1 MAYDPQQQRPE
12 EQALNNNRES
22 LNIRQPGEAG
32 STGFDWEQVR
42 KAREAAGRKSIVPD
56 PSVVIKDLGLSAVSA
71 PFDAVSGLTQFATG
85 LNKNLENT
93 SKGRTLSDFG
103 IDPAMQE
110 VIRANPS
117 NEAAKLIG
125 KGADRVVGTIGNFAK
140 DASEGVKENYSDGAK
155 QAAAMPFVQQDK
167 EGNYHA
173 GPGLFDKDAWLI
185 NAVPTIT
192 QMFTMSGAAKVG
204 ADGVMKMVE
213 HAVFTKLS
221 KSLPEDVARATAK
234 ETAQIARDRARHSTF
249 AGAMAAS
256 SQGQAG
262 NDMRDEIN
270 SIPFDQLTQS
280 KTFQDAFAEVDDN
293 PAYKDYTDTQKLS
306 LARNQVAEKAATTV
320 TSDPRLLAVNMM
332 ASTLGDNTL
341 LRLLTKKTT
350 VKGPLQGMILGGATE
365 GTAEFAQGSSQR
377 YIQNQQL
384 INTADQKIDP
394 MKDVYSTGLNNAVLG
409 TGVGV
414 GAGFIGGARNHRS
427 APEQQGGEQKN
438 QPVNAENATGEQ
450 QPVNTSEAGT
460 QPQETPSQ
468 PVNGQFTA
476 EEVAGAAPTRAD
488 EFRDTPAYLRQDPRI
503 QGFAEDNDVQRALAE
518 QQQSPTADELIKQQ
532 MESGDQG
539 YTPEELAAQERAD
552 QIREA
557 LMPRLPPPGKT
568 SVIAMPGEV
577 ANVNVDDAQAGDG
590 PQFRAGEQVRGQQF
604 IPRDAEPRANEV
616 GRASQTY
623 DGETVPGKAITD
635 KNIIFADGPVIN
647 TDDVQAGS
655 APTFTRGETRD
666 QRNLRKYSEG
676 IGANNQTQGLPDN
689 RQRAGGVPIDAQTE
703 AYAKGERLGELR
715 IFGDKPFSSERI
727 ARLSR
732 SGKTP
737 GATIEAV
744 DSGFAVRMPLDKPKP
759 TPSLNDG
766 EGELRLFGDKPFATL
781 RMAQASRSGKTP
793 GAKIEEVEGGY
804 AIRMPVEKAPDPEP
818 QSVTAENGLTK
829 DESAELIQ
837 RLLAEDQAGGHVMSI
852 FRAAHGTPEE
862 RRMYG
867 AQYRPILN
875 AHRAKKPHWRGNAEF
890 DDTGNDHGS
899 TRHEDQIDD
908 FGQKLEGAAKHR
920 WGKFSEAMERDAS
933 DEQYQT
939 EPLSKLFP
947 QPDYSKMSDDGVGH
961 DKLAL
966 ISMLRARIPSTK
978 PKRLL
983 SRWVES
989 AKVMKGLSADLLDG
1003 RVSVADVRQ
1012 KILNSKNLRGML
1024 DTHDLITSLP
1034 PEQMA
1039 AASKYRVRH
1048 SHYSMYEGK
1057 RYPEPGKSV
1066 YELERANGMVISGV
1080 ADTDKGNFMDKA
1092 RAFID
1097 QQSGGAPASKQT
1109 NFTIHADRKTRDIF
1123 IGYKGASGVARIKEG
1138 FKDPRAARDYLNEN
1152 RAELESQIAKQRD
1165 QARAEQRRD
1174 TNAPRTG
1181 AERRSADVTP
1191 AQFDKEFGFRGVQF
1205 GNYVESGRRQAELN
1219 DAFDSLHDMADII
1232 GVPVKAISLNGELG
1246 LAFGARGRGGSN
1258 AVKAHYEPGEV
1269 VINLTKN
1276 NGAGSLA
1283 HEWFH
1288 ALDNYF
1294 GQADVGGGRGINYA
1308 TTRRRKTMMF
1318 KDGKMVPADFP
1329 VRQEVW
1335 NAWKGVMKAVGDSG
1349 MVARAQKLDELR
1361 SKPYWATNVEM
1372 AARSYER
1379 YILDRAEAKG
1389 TRNDYLVNL
1398 KKAEEHGNP
1407 DTYAYPTEAEL
1418 NNGVRDAF
1426 DTLFKTLK
1434 TKPTD
1439 RGVAFYSKDGLDI
1452 GGGNIIAE
1460 DNFDTSGAKPETG
1473 MRKRYAQSVADSWVR
1488 RMNGAARIKVEVVQ
1502 SQADAAAMMPNGIPK
1517 EFGTV
1522 HAIYQPELS
1531 RVIVVADNIADGK
1544 QLRSKLRHEILAH
1557 HGLASVIGDVEYDRI
1572 IRVLHQTRD
1581 SKNPE
1586 IQSVWRQVQRSYAN
1600 ESPEVQANEFLAH
1613 MAERS
1618 ELTGLGGIWDRFVAI
1633 ITNALRKANFFN
1645 PSDITPAEIRNI
1657 LRSIAGRFKRTAMYE
1672 GEQPG
1677 SREFDDTFSRTDAL
1691 YSASGK
1697 TEPFK
1702 PMPGDAERYR
1712 AELSRAMN
1720 SLKSGELIMS
1730 LGRTPPVLKALGA
1743 ADLDMTI
1750 SRDIVRKASN
1760 GVKHEV
1766 PMTVIEHLPELM
1778 HDPIAVFKSGTQE
1791 NAMVVLLEAS
1801 DTRGNPV
1808 VSAVHLNKKS
1818 GRIEINRIA
1827 SVYGTEGGIRKIE
1840 DMARYGQTLYMREKE
1855 KPHSNTTQGLQLPKR
1870 GSLEGG
1876 SGANEWL
1883 RSIGLQLPKENTAHG
1898 SIENILSSDDIR
1910 KNTALYSRSAGTTMD
1925 EITNRKMGFNVEKGK
1940 VEKAKD
1946 FYGMVKSKDRSE
1958 LKSWLQDMGRKLNTK
1973 TFDGMAPLKYAED
1986 AAGKSDARSSAYIGA
2001 RMAAGAGSVTAA
2013 TFEHGLPKYNKAEGV
2028 VERQA
2033 GTGKEDALMGILDS
2047 LGNHRENFLKWI
2059 AGHRSERLMA
2069 EGKENNFTADEIA
2082 YMKGLNKGNEALF
2095 DAQKK
2100 KYDAF
2105 IKSILDLQQ
2114 DMGLIDPESR
2124 ANWESAWYLPYYREA
2139 EDGEVKGPWSARG
2152 IANQSS
2158 TVRKLKGSE
2167 LTIKDPIENLFNY
2180 VAKSVD
2186 ASMKNEAMRRAV
2198 VNLADTGVL
2207 DVIESPNK
2215 MDFERIGKDVVKVF
2229 TDGKEQLVQVND
2241 PELYRAFTMID
2252 LERSNSAFMKA
2263 ARQAK
2268 KVLTIGT
2275 TSMPDFIIRNF
2286 IRDSLHSWAINKDG
2300 FKAGIDS
2307 FKALNK
2313 AFKTDDSL
2321 IDMMFAG
2328 ATFGG
2333 GYSNVYDPAS
2343 TARSI
2348 RGVLRR
2354 KGYTD
2359 SQINEFESSIVRNSK
2374 DVIDK
2379 LGTGLEKYRHLSEAA
2394 ENANRLAT
2402 YDAAIRSGKGKAQA
2416 AFESRDLMDFSMMGA
2431 SKIMINLSDML
2442 PFFNARMQ
2450 GLSKLGRAI
2459 KEDPQTVLKRGGMI
2473 TAASL
2478 ALLALNWD
2486 DKRYEELPDWDKDTY
2501 WHAWLPG
2508 GFHIR
2513 FPKPFEIG
2521 LMFGTLPERFVR
2533 TLGGQDSPGKFG
2545 KLVAHNFMET
2555 MAFNPIPQVAMPIA
2569 EAYVNYDFF
2578 KGGPIENMADSNL
2591 IAGARY
2597 NDQTSL
2603 LMREIGGATNLS
2615 PKMLDHIIQG
2625 YTGSLGAYV
2634 MGATNILMRGM
2645 QDNGETASMR
2655 LDEMPVIKSLLRGY
2669 GDDPAKST
2677 QFSEDFYRMMTQV
2690 NQINSTINSYRKQG
2704 RIDDAQELR
2713 AENRDKL
2720 SQLKGLTATQ
2730 TELRQL
2736 NNRIELVRIDRI
2748 LTAEQKRERIDRFM
2762 AQRNKL
2768 VQQAVER
2775 VNPYFNK

>member
-12 EQALNNNRES
+12 EQTMNGNREM
-22 LNIRQPGEAG
+22 LNIRQPGEAAPQPA
-32 STGFDWEQVR
+32 SNDFDWGAVR

-56 PSVVIKDLGLSAVSA
+56 PSVGIKDLGLSAVSA
-71 PFDAVSGLTQFATG
+71 PLDAVSGLAQFATG
-85 LNKNLENT
+85 LNKKLDEAGQ
-93 SKGRTLSDFG
+93 GRTLSDLG

-110 VIRANPS
+110 ILRANPS
-117 NEAAKLIG
+117 NEVPKLIG
-125 KGADRVVGTIGNFAK
+125 KGADHVISTIGRLSK
-140 DASEGVKENYSDGAK
+140 GASEGIKENYSDGAK

-167 EGNYHA
+167 NGDFKA

-185 NAVPTIT
+185 NAVPTVA
-192 QMFTMSGAAKVG
+192 QMFATGGAARIG
-204 ADGVMKMVE
+204 ASGVMKMVE

-221 KSLPEDVARATAK
+221 KSLPEEIAKATAK
-234 ETAQIARDRARHSTF
+234 ETAQLARNRAQHTTF
-249 AGAMAAS
+249 AGAMTAS

-270 SIPFDQLTQS
+270 SIPFEQLMDS
-280 KTFQDAFAEVDDN
+280 KTFQDAFAAVDDN
-293 PAYKDYTDTQKLS
+293 PAFKNYSDTQKLT
-306 LARNQVAEKAATTV
+306 LAREQVAEKAATTV

-365 GTAEFAQGSSQR
+365 GTTEFAQGAGQR
-377 YIQNQQL
+377 YVQNQQL
-384 INTADQKIDP
+384 IDTAGQKIDP

-427 APEQQGGEQKN
+427 TPEQQSGEQPN
-438 QPVNAENATGEQ
+438 QTVNAENATGEQ
-450 QPVNTSEAGT
+450 QPVSGNNPDVMPE
-460 QPQETPSQ
+460 QPAPAA
-468 PVNGQFTA
+468 PGQFA
-476 EEVAGAAPTRAD
+476 SEEVAGAASTRAD
-488 EFRDTPAYLRQDPRI
+488 EFRDIPAYLRQDPRI

-518 QQQSPTADELIKQQ
+518 QQPSPTADELIQQQ

-539 YTPEELAAQERAD
+539 YSPDELAAQERAD
-552 QIREA
+552 QVREA
-557 LMPRLPPPGKT
+557 LMPRLTAPGKT

-577 ANVNVDDAQAGDG
+577 ANVNADEAQVGAG
-590 PQFRAGEQVRGQQF
+590 PQFRAGEQVRGQQY
-604 IPRDAEPRANEV
+604 IPREADPRVNEV

-623 DGETVPGKAITD
+623 DGETVPGNAITD
-635 KNIIFADGPVIN
+635 KNIIFANGPVPS
-647 TDDVQAGS
+647 TDEVQAGS
-655 APTFTRGETRD
+655 APAFTRGETRD
-666 QRNLRKYSEG
+666 QRNLREYSEG
-676 IGANNQTQGLPDN
+676 IGANSQPQGLPDN

-703 AYAKGERLGELR
+703 AYAKGEPVGELR
-715 IFGDKPFSSERI
+715 F
-727 ARLSR
+727 
-732 SGKTP
+732 
-737 GATIEAV
+737 
-744 DSGFAVRMPLDKPKP
+744 
-759 TPSLNDG
+759 
-766 EGELRLFGDKPFATL
+766 FGDKPFATL
-781 RMAQASRSGKTP
+781 RMAKASRSGKTP
-793 GAKIEEVEGGY
+793 GATFEAVEGGY
-804 AIRMPVEKAPDPEP
+804 AIRMPVEKAPVVEP
-818 QSVTAENGLTK
+818 QATERGLTK

-837 RLLAEDQAGGHVMSI
+837 RLLADDRAGGHVMDI
-852 FRAAHGTPEE
+852 FRAAHGTPDE
-862 RRMYG
+862 RRMHG
-867 AQYRPILN
+867 ATYRPMLN
-875 AHRAKKPHWRGNAEF
+875 ELRAKKPHWRGGAEF
-890 DDTGNDHGS
+890 GREDDAHGA
-899 TRHEDQIDD
+899 TRHEDEIND
-908 FGQKLEGAAKHR
+908 FGQEIKGAAKHK
-920 WGKFSEAMERDAS
+920 WGKFSEAMEREAT
-933 DEQYQT
+933 DEQYRT

-947 QPDYSKMSDDGVGH
+947 QPDYSKMSAGGISH
-961 DKLAL
+961 DKLAM
-966 ISMLRARIPSTK
+966 ISILRAQIPPTK

-983 SRWVES
+983 QRWVES
-989 AKVMKGLSADLLDG
+989 AQVMKGLSADLLEG
-1003 RVSVADVRQ
+1003 RVSVSDVREQ
-1012 KILNSKNLRGML
+1012 MRASSNLRGML
-1024 DTHDLITSLP
+1024 ETHDFISSLP

-1039 AASKYRVRH
+1039 TASKYRIRQ
-1048 SHYSMYEGK
+1048 SQYSMYAGK
-1057 RYPEPGKSV
+1057 QYPAPGKLI
-1066 YELERANGMVISGV
+1066 YELETAKGKTVSGV
-1080 ADTDKGNFMDKA
+1080 SDADKDKFMNKA
-1092 RAFID
+1092 RAYVE
-1097 QQSGGAPASKQT
+1097 QESGSSSVPKQT
-1109 NFTIHADRKTRDIF
+1109 NFGIFLDRKKRDVF
-1123 IGYKGASGVARIKEG
+1123 IGYKGASGIARVKEG
-1138 FKDPRAARDYLNEN
+1138 FKDARKARDFINEH
-1152 RAELESQIAKQRD
+1152 RDELEGLVAQQRE
-1165 QARAEQRRD
+1165 QARTEQRRD

-1181 AERRSADVTP
+1181 VARRSSDVTTE
-1191 AQFDKEFGFRGVQF
+1191 QFDKEFGFRGVQF
-1205 GNYVESGRRQAELN
+1205 GNYVASGRRQAELN
-1219 DAFDSLHDMADII
+1219 DAFDSLQDMAEII
-1232 GVPVKAISLNGELG
+1232 GVPPKALSLNGELG

-1258 AVKAHYEPGEV
+1258 AAKAHYEPGEV

-1294 GQADVGGGRGINYA
+1294 GQADVGGGRGDNYA
-1308 TTRRRKTMMF
+1308 TVRRRLTMKF

-1335 NAWKGVMKAVGDSG
+1335 DAWKGVMKAVGDSG

-1361 SKPYWATNVEM
+1361 SKPYWATNLEM

-1389 TRNDYLVNL
+1389 IWNDYLVNL
-1398 KKAEEHGNP
+1398 KKADEHGNP
-1407 DTYAYPTEAEL
+1407 STYAYPTEAEL

-1452 GGGNIIAE
+1452 GGGNVLSE
-1460 DNFDTSGAKPETG
+1460 GNFDVSGAKPEKG
-1473 MRKRYAQSVADSWVR
+1473 MGDRQAQHIADQWVR
-1488 RMNGAARIKVEVVQ
+1488 RYNGAAKIKVQVVQ
-1502 SQADAAAMMPNGIPK
+1502 TQADAAAMMPNGIPK

-1531 RVIVVADNIADGK
+1531 RVIVVADNIANGK
-1544 QLRSKLRHEILAH
+1544 QLRAKLRHEVLAH

-1572 IRVLHQTRD
+1572 LRVLHQTRD
-1581 SKNPE
+1581 SSNAE
-1586 IQSVWRQVQRSYAN
+1586 IQDVWKQVKKSYGN
-1600 ESPEVQANEFLAH
+1600 ESAEVQANEFLAH

-1618 ELTGLGGIWDRFVAI
+1618 ELTGFGAAWDRVIIA
-1633 ITNALRKANFFN
+1633 ITNAFRKLGFFN
-1645 PSDITPAEIRNI
+1645 PGDISHAEIRNI

-1677 SREFDDTFSRTDAL
+1677 SREFNNTFSRTDAL
-1691 YSASGK
+1691 YSASSRK
-1697 TEPFK
+1697 DPFK
-1702 PMPGDAERYR
+1702 PDSYDAKKFAAEVEDIAGMDNAPRGMVRLGD
-1712 AELSRAMN
+1712 
-1720 SLKSGELIMS
+1720 
-1730 LGRTPPVLKALGA
+1730 TPAVYQALGA
-1743 ADLDMTI
+1743 RNLEMVMPASVVHKATDPMVRAHQVRFEDMQ
-1750 SRDIVRKASN
+1750 R
-1760 GVKHEV
+1760 
-1766 PMTVIEHLPELM
+1766 LPELIA
-1778 HDPIAVFKSGTQE
+1778 DPVAVMRSATEGDALVALVEAKDAYGSPVIA
-1791 NAMVVLLEAS
+1791 AI
-1801 DTRGNPV
+1801 
-1808 VSAVHLNKKS
+1808 HLNGK
-1818 GRIEINRIA
+1818 GAGFAEINKIA
-1827 SVYGTEGGIRKIE
+1827 SVYGKENNTALQRQL
-1840 DMARYGQTLYMREKE
+1840 DNNLLYLNNEKAA
-1855 KPHSNTTQGLQLPKR
+1855 KWLHAVGLQLPEANTLN
-1870 GSLEGG
+1870 GSD
-1876 SGANEWL
+1876 
-1883 RSIGLQLPKENTAHG
+1883 K
-1898 SIENILSSDDIR
+1898 NILFPEDIR
-1910 KNTALYSRSAGTTMD
+1910 KNTALYSRSGGATMD
-1925 EITNRKMGFNVEKGK
+1925 EITNQKMGFNVEKGK
-1940 VEKAKD
+1940 LDKAKD
-1946 FYGMVKSKDRSE
+1946 FYGMVRSKDKSE
-1958 LKSWLQDMGRKLNTK
+1958 LKAWLQDVSRKLNTK

-2013 TFEHGLPKYNKAEGV
+2013 TLEHGLPKYNKAEGV

-2033 GTGKEDALMGILDS
+2033 GTGKEDALMGILDA

-2069 EGKENNFTADEIA
+2069 EGKENNFTAEEIA
-2082 YMKGLNKGNEALF
+2082 YMKGLNKGHEALF
-2095 DAQKK
+2095 EAQKK

-2139 EDGEVKGPWSARG
+2139 ENGEVNGPWSTRG

-2198 VNLADTGVL
+2198 VNLVDTNML
-2207 DVIESPNK
+2207 EVIESPNK

-2229 TDGKEQLVQVND
+2229 IDGKEQLVQVND

-2286 IRDSLHSWAINKDG
+2286 LRDSLHSWAINKDG

-2307 FKALNK
+2307 LKGFKKAL
-2313 AFKTDDSL
+2313 KTDDSL

-2359 SQINEFESSIVRNSK
+2359 SQIKEFESSIVRNGK
-2374 DVIDK
+2374 EVMDK
-2379 LGTGLEKYRHLSEAA
+2379 LGTGLEKYRHLSESA

-2402 YDAAIRSGKGKAQA
+2402 YEAAIKAGKGKAQA

-2459 KEDPQTVLKRGGMI
+2459 KEDPKSVLKRGGMI

-2501 WHAWLPG
+2501 WHFFLPG
-2508 GFHIR
+2508 GLHVR
-2513 FPKPFEIG
+2513 MPKPFEIG

-2533 TLGGQDSPGKFG
+2533 ALGGQDTPGKFG

-2555 MAFNPIPQVAMPIA
+2555 MAFNPIPQVALPIA

-2578 KGGPIENMADSNL
+2578 KGGPIENMSDSNL
-2591 IAGARY
+2591 LAGARY

-2615 PKMLDHIIQG
+2615 PKMLDHIVQG

-2634 MGATNILMRGM
+2634 MGASNILMRGM

-2677 QFSEDFYRMMTQV
+2677 QFSEDFYRLLQEA
-2690 NQINSTINSYRKQG
+2690 NQINSTVNAYRKQG
-2704 RIDDAQELR
+2704 RIGDAQKLQD
-2713 AENRDKL
+2713 ENREKL
-2720 SQLKGLTATQ
+2720 SQRKSLTATQ
-2730 TELRQL
+2730 TQLRQL
-2736 NNRIELVRIDRI
+2736 NNRIELVRIDRT

-2762 AQRNKL
+2762 AQRNAL

>member
-12 EQALNNNRES
+12 EQALNNNRKS
-22 LNIRQPGEAG
+22 LNIRQPGETG

-42 KAREAAGRKSIVPD
+42 KAREAAGRKSVVPD
-56 PSVVIKDLGLSAVSA
+56 PSVGIKDLGLSAVSA
-71 PFDAVSGLTQFATG
+71 PFDAVSGLTQFAAG
-85 LNKNLENT
+85 LNKNLDNT

-167 EGNYHA
+167 EGKYHA

-221 KSLPEDVARATAK
+221 KSLPEDVARVTAK
-234 ETAQIARDRARHSTF
+234 ESAQIARDRARHSTF

-293 PAYKDYTDTQKLS
+293 PSYKNYSDTQKLS

-365 GTAEFAQGSSQR
+365 GSTEFAQGSSQR

-384 INTADQKIDP
+384 INTAGQKIDP

-427 APEQQGGEQKN
+427 TPEQQGGEQQN
-438 QPVNAENATGEQ
+438 QPVNAENSTGEQ
-450 QPVNTSEAGT
+450 QPGNTSEAGT
-460 QPQETPSQ
+460 QPQEAPSQ
-468 PVNGQFTA
+468 PVNGQFAA
-476 EEVAGAAPTRAD
+476 EEVAGAAPTRTD

-518 QQQSPTADELIKQQ
+518 QQQSPTADELIQQQ
-532 MESGDQG
+532 MESGAQG

-577 ANVNVDDAQAGDG
+577 ANVNVDDAQAGNG

-623 DGETVPGKAITD
+623 DGETVPGHAITD
-635 KNIIFADGPVIN
+635 KNIIFADGPVHN

-655 APTFTRGETRD
+655 APAFTRGETRD
-666 QRNLRKYSEG
+666 QRNLREYSEG
-676 IGANNQTQGLPDN
+676 VGANNQPQGLPDN

-744 DSGFAVRMPLDKPKP
+744 DGGFAVRMPVDKPKP
-759 TPSLNDG
+759 TPSSHDG
-766 EGELRLFGDKPFATL
+766 EGELRLYGDKPFATL

-804 AIRMPVEKAPDPEP
+804 AIRMPVEKAPVAEP
-818 QSVTAENGLTK
+818 QAVATENGLTK

-837 RLLAEDQAGGHVMSI
+837 RMLADDSAGGHVMSI
-852 FRAAHGTPEE
+852 FRAAHGSPDE

-920 WGKFSEAMERDAS
+920 WGKFSEAMERDAT

-947 QPDYSKMSDDGVGH
+947 QPDYSKMSDGGVGH

-966 ISMLRARIPSTK
+966 ISMLRAQIPSTK

-989 AKVMKGLSADLLDG
+989 AKVMKGLSADLLNG
-1003 RVSVADVRQ
+1003 RVSVADVRE

-1024 DTHDLITSLP
+1024 DTHDLISSLP

-1057 RYPEPGKSV
+1057 QYPEPGKSV
-1066 YELERANGMVISGV
+1066 YELERANGMAIGGV
-1080 ADTDKGNFMDKA
+1080 ADTDKANFMDKA

-1097 QQSGGAPASKQT
+1097 QQSGGAPVPKQT
-1109 NFTIHADRKTRDIF
+1109 NFTIHVDRQTRDIF

-1138 FKDPRAARDYLNEN
+1138 FKNPRAARDYLNEN
-1152 RAELESQIAKQRD
+1152 RAGLENKITRQRD

-1174 TNAPRTG
+1174 TNAQREG
-1181 AERRSADVTP
+1181 AARRSADVTP

-1232 GVPVKAISLNGELG
+1232 GVPAKAISLNGELG

-1258 AVKAHYEPGEV
+1258 AAKAHYEPGEV

-1276 NGAGSLA
+1276 KGAGSLA

-1335 NAWKGVMKAVGDSG
+1335 DAWKGAMKAVGDSG

-1389 TRNDYLVNL
+1389 IRNDYLVNL
-1398 KKAEEHGNP
+1398 KKADEHGNP
-1407 DTYAYPTEAEL
+1407 ATYAYPTEAEL

-1452 GGGNIIAE
+1452 GGGNILSE
-1460 DNFDTSGAKPETG
+1460 GNFDASGAKPEKG
-1473 MRKRYAQSVADSWVR
+1473 MGDKQAQHIADQWVR
-1488 RMNGAARIKVEVVQ
+1488 RFNGAAKIKVQVVQ

-1544 QLRSKLRHEILAH
+1544 QLRAKLRHEVLAH

-1586 IQSVWRQVQRSYAN
+1586 IQSVWRQVQKAYGN

-1618 ELTGLGGIWDRFVAI
+1618 ELTGLGHVWDRFVAI
-1633 ITNALRKANFFN
+1633 ITNALRNVGFFN
-1645 PSDITPAEIRNI
+1645 PGDITPAEIRNI
-1657 LRSIAGRFKRTAMYE
+1657 LHSIAGRFKRTAMYE

-1691 YSASGK
+1691 YSASGRK
-1697 TEPFK
+1697 DPFK
-1702 PMPGDAERYR
+1702 PDSYDAKKFAAEVEDIAGMENAPRGMVRLGDTPAVYR
-1712 AELSRAMN
+1712 
-1720 SLKSGELIMS
+1720 
-1730 LGRTPPVLKALGA
+1730 ALGA
-1743 ADLDMTI
+1743 QNLEMVMPASVVHKATDPTVRAHQVRLEDMQ
-1750 SRDIVRKASN
+1750 R
-1760 GVKHEV
+1760 
-1766 PMTVIEHLPELM
+1766 LPELIA
-1778 HDPIAVFKSGTQE
+1778 DPVAVMRSATEGD
-1791 NAMVVLLEAS
+1791 ALVSLVEAK
-1801 DTRGNPV
+1801 DVYGNPV
-1808 VSAVHLNKKS
+1808 IAAIHLNGK
-1818 GRIEINRIA
+1818 GAGFAEINKIA
-1827 SVYGTEGGIRKIE
+1827 SVYGKDNNEALQRQL
-1840 DMARYGQTLYMREKE
+1840 DNNLLYLNNGKAA
-1855 KPHSNTTQGLQLPKR
+1855 KWLHAVGLQLPEANTLS
-1870 GSLEGG
+1870 GST
-1876 SGANEWL
+1876 
-1883 RSIGLQLPKENTAHG
+1883 K
-1898 SIENILSSDDIR
+1898 NILSPDDIR
-1910 KNTALYSRSAGTTMD
+1910 KNTALYSRTGEATMD
-1925 EITNRKMGFNVEKGK
+1925 EITNRKMGFNVERGK

-1946 FYGMVKSKDRSE
+1946 FYGMVKSKDRTE
-1958 LKSWLQDMGRKLNTK
+1958 LKNWLQEMGRKLNTK

-2013 TFEHGLPKYNKAEGV
+2013 TLEHGLPKYNKADGV

-2033 GTGKEDALMGILDS
+2033 GTGKEDALMGILDA

-2082 YMKGLNKGNEALF
+2082 YMKGLSKGNEALF

-2100 KYDAF
+2100 KYDTF

-2124 ANWESAWYLPYYREA
+2124 ASWESAWYLPYYREA
-2139 EDGEVKGPWSARG
+2139 KDGEVKGPWITRG

-2198 VNLADTGVL
+2198 VNLADTSML
-2207 DVIESPNK
+2207 EVIESPNK

-2286 IRDSLHSWAINKDG
+2286 LRDSLHSWAINKDG

-2307 FKALNK
+2307 FTGFKKAL
-2313 AFKTDDSL
+2313 KTDDSL

-2348 RGVLRR
+2348 RSVLRR

-2359 SQINEFESSIVRNSK
+2359 SQIKEFESSIVRSGK
-2374 DVIDK
+2374 DVTDK
-2379 LGTGLEKYRHLSEAA
+2379 LGSGLEKYRHLSEAA

-2402 YDAAIRSGKGKAQA
+2402 YEAAIKSGKGKAQA

-2459 KEDPQTVLKRGGMI
+2459 KEDPKSVLKRGGMI

-2501 WHAWLPG
+2501 WHFFLPG
-2508 GFHIR
+2508 GLHIR
-2513 FPKPFEIG
+2513 MPKPFEIG

-2533 TLGGQDSPGKFG
+2533 TMGGQDSAGKFG

-2603 LMREIGGATNLS
+2603 LMREIGEATNLS

-2634 MGATNILMRGM
+2634 MGATNIMMRGM

-2704 RIDDAQELR
+2704 RIEDAQELQ

-2720 SQLKGLTATQ
+2720 SQRKGLTATQ
-2730 TELRQL
+2730 TEIRQL
-2736 NNRIELVRIDRI
+2736 NNRIELVRIDRL

-2775 VNPYFNK
+2775 VNSYFNK

>member
-22 LNIRQPGEAG
+22 LNIRQPGETG
-32 STGFDWEQVR
+32 STSFDWEQVR
-42 KAREAAGRKSIVPD
+42 KAREAAGRKTLVPD
-56 PSVVIKDLGLSAVSA
+56 PSIGLGDMVRAVGSA
-71 PFDAVSGLTQFATG
+71 PLDMARDSAQLFHAGNEILERKGTEFKSG
-85 LNKNLENT
+85 KNQPLINV
-93 SKGRTLSDFG
+93 DV
-103 IDPAMQE
+103 DPALLQVMRE
-110 VIRANPS
+110 SSGNPLS
-117 NEAAKLIG
+117 KTASAIISGAGKLAGNASDAIQSGYSEDAKL
-125 KGADRVVGTIGNFAK
+125 A
-140 DASEGVKENYSDGAK
+140 ASMK
-155 QAAAMPFVQQDK
+155 PFDYDK
-167 EGNYHA
+167 EKGVTVN
-173 GPGLFDKDAWLI
+173 PGLFDKDVWFM
-185 NAVPTIT
+185 NALPAIT
-192 QMFTMSGAAKVG
+192 QMLTGGLVAKVG
-204 ADGVMKMVE
+204 AKTAENVVE
-213 HAVFTKLS
+213 QAVYNKLS
-221 KSLPEDVARATAK
+221 KTIPEQVARATAK
-234 ETAQIARDRARHSTF
+234 ETAQLASARAHKTGF
-249 AGAMAAS
+249 VGAMTLPA
-256 SQGQAG
+256 QGG
-262 NDMRDEIN
+262 GGTNMREEIN
-270 SIPFDQLTQS
+270 ALPFNSLIES
-280 KTFQDAFAEVDDN
+280 PSFQKAFDEVDLN
-293 PAYKDYTDTQKLS
+293 PANASLSDTEKLT
-306 LARNQVAEKAATTV
+306 LARNQVADKAASAITA
-320 TSDPRLLAVNMM
+320 DPRMLMVNIA
-332 ASTLGDNTL
+332 ASVLGDHTL
-341 LRLLTKKTT
+341 AKLVTKQIA
-350 VKGPLQGMILGGATE
+350 VKGPLQGAILGATSEAATE
-365 GTAEFAQGSSQR
+365 QLQGSSQR
-377 YIQNQQL
+377 YVQNEQL
-384 INTADQKIDP
+384 INTAGQKIDP
-394 MKDVYSTGLNNAVLG
+394 MKDVISTGMNNAMFG
-409 TGVGV
+409 MGIGG
-414 GAGFIGGARNHRS
+414 GAGVIGGFRGSRS
-427 APEQQGGEQKN
+427 TPEQQSVEQQN
-438 QPVNAENATGEQ
+438 QPVNTEAATGEQ
-450 QPVNTSEAGT
+450 QPVTGNNPESMPD
-460 QPQETPSQ
+460 QPAQTAP
-468 PVNGQFTA
+468 GQFAA
-476 EEVAGAAPTRAD
+476 EEVAGTAPTRAD

-503 QGFAEDNDVQRALAE
+503 QGFAEDNDVQRSLAE
-518 QQQSPTADELIKQQ
+518 QQPSPTADELIQQQ

-539 YTPEELAAQERAD
+539 YSPEELAAQERAD

-577 ANVNVDDAQAGDG
+577 ANVNVDDAQVGDG

-604 IPRDAEPRANEV
+604 IPRDADPRRSEV

-623 DGETVPGKAITD
+623 DGETVPGNAITD
-635 KNIIFADGPVIN
+635 KNIIFADGPVTN
-647 TDDVQAGS
+647 TDDMQAGS
-655 APTFTRGETRD
+655 GPAFTRGETRD
-666 QRNLRKYSEG
+666 QRNLREYSEG
-676 IGANNQTQGLPDN
+676 IGANNQPQGLPDN

-703 AYAKGERLGELR
+703 AYAKGEPVGELR
-715 IFGDKPFSSERI
+715 F
-727 ARLSR
+727 
-732 SGKTP
+732 
-737 GATIEAV
+737 
-744 DSGFAVRMPLDKPKP
+744 
-759 TPSLNDG
+759 
-766 EGELRLFGDKPFATL
+766 FGDKPFATL

-804 AIRMPVEKAPDPEP
+804 AIRMPVEKAPAPEP
-818 QSVTAENGLTK
+818 QTVATENGLTK

-837 RLLAEDQAGGHVMSI
+837 RMLADDSAGGHVMSI

-867 AQYRPILN
+867 AQYRPVLN

-890 DDTGNDHGS
+890 DDTGSDHGS
-899 TRHEDQIDD
+899 TRHEDHIDD
-908 FGQKLEGAAKHR
+908 FGQKLEGAAKHK
-920 WGKFSEAMERDAS
+920 WGKFSEAMERDAT
-933 DEQYQT
+933 DEQYRT

-947 QPDYSKMSDDGVGH
+947 QPDYSKMSADGVGS

-966 ISMLRARIPSTK
+966 LSMLRAQIPPTK

-983 SRWVES
+983 QRWVES
-989 AKVMKGLSADLLDG
+989 AQTMKGLSGDLLSG
-1003 RVSVADVRQ
+1003 RVSVADVREQ
-1012 KILNSKNLRGML
+1012 MRNSKNLRGML
-1024 DTHDLITSLP
+1024 DTHDLISSLP

-1057 RYPEPGKSV
+1057 QYPDPGKSV
-1066 YELERANGMVISGV
+1066 YELETAKGSAVGGV
-1080 ADTDKGNFMDKA
+1080 ADTDKANFMDKA

-1109 NFTIHADRKTRDIF
+1109 NFTIHADRLTRDIF
-1123 IGYKGASGVARIKEG
+1123 IGYKGASGVARVKEG

-1165 QARAEQRRD
+1165 KARTEQRRD
-1174 TNAPRTG
+1174 TNAPRAG

-1191 AQFDKEFGFRGVQF
+1191 TQFDKEFGFRGVQF

-1232 GVPVKAISLNGELG
+1232 GVPAKAISLNGELG

-1294 GQADVGGGRGINYA
+1294 GQADVGGGRGDNYA
-1308 TTRRRKTMMF
+1308 TVRRRQTMKF
-1318 KDGKMVPADFP
+1318 QGGKMVPADFP

-1389 TRNDYLVNL
+1389 IRNDYLVNL
-1398 KKAEEHGNP
+1398 KKGDEHGNP

-1452 GGGNIIAE
+1452 GGGNILSE
-1460 DNFDTSGAKPETG
+1460 GNFDVSGAKPDKG
-1473 MRKRYAQSVADSWVR
+1473 MGDKQAQHIADQWVR
-1488 RMNGAARIKVEVVQ
+1488 RFNGAAKIKVQVVQ
-1502 SQADAAAMMPNGIPK
+1502 SQAAAAAMMPNGIPK

-1544 QLRSKLRHEILAH
+1544 QLRAKLRHEILAH

-1581 SKNPE
+1581 SKSPE
-1586 IQSVWRQVQRSYAN
+1586 IQSVWRQVQKAYGN

-1618 ELTGLGGIWDRFVAI
+1618 ELTGLGHVWDRFVAI
-1633 ITNALRKANFFN
+1633 ITNALRNAGFFN
-1645 PSDITPAEIRNI
+1645 PGDITPSEIRNI
-1657 LRSIAGRFKRTAMYE
+1657 LHSIAGRFKRTAMYE

-1691 YSASGK
+1691 YSASGRK
-1697 TEPFK
+1697 DPFK
-1702 PMPGDAERYR
+1702 PDSYDAKNFAAEVEDIAGMENAPRGIVRLGDTPAVYR
-1712 AELSRAMN
+1712 
-1720 SLKSGELIMS
+1720 
-1730 LGRTPPVLKALGA
+1730 ALGA
-1743 ADLDMTI
+1743 RNLEMVMPASVVHKATDPTVRAHQVRLEDMQ
-1750 SRDIVRKASN
+1750 R
-1760 GVKHEV
+1760 
-1766 PMTVIEHLPELM
+1766 LPELIA
-1778 HDPIAVFKSGTQE
+1778 DPVAVMRSATEGD
-1791 NAMVVLLEAS
+1791 ALVSLVEAK
-1801 DTRGNPV
+1801 DVYGNPV
-1808 VSAVHLNKKS
+1808 IAAIHLNGK
-1818 GRIEINRIA
+1818 GAGFAEINKIA
-1827 SVYGTEGGIRKIE
+1827 SVYGKDNNVALQRQL
-1840 DMARYGQTLYMREKE
+1840 DNNLLYLNNGKAA
-1855 KPHSNTTQGLQLPKR
+1855 KWLHAVGLQLPEANTLS
-1870 GSLEGG
+1870 GS
-1876 SGANEWL
+1876 S
-1883 RSIGLQLPKENTAHG
+1883 K
-1898 SIENILSSDDIR
+1898 NILSPDDIR
-1910 KNTALYSRSAGTTMD
+1910 KNTALYSRTGEATMD

-1946 FYGMVKSKDRSE
+1946 FYGMVKSKDRAE
-1958 LKSWLQDMGRKLNTK
+1958 LKSWLQEMGRKLNTK

-1986 AAGKSDARSSAYIGA
+1986 AAGKSDTRSSAYIGA

-2013 TFEHGLPKYNKAEGV
+2013 TLEHGLPKYNKAEGV

-2059 AGHRSERLMA
+2059 AGHRSERLMV

-2100 KYDAF
+2100 KYDRF

-2124 ANWESAWYLPYYREA
+2124 ASWESAWYLPYYREA
-2139 EDGEVKGPWSARG
+2139 EDGEVKGPWSTRG

-2207 DVIESPNK
+2207 EVIDSPNK

-2275 TSMPDFIIRNF
+2275 TSMPDFIVRNF
-2286 IRDSLHSWAINKDG
+2286 LRDSLHSWAINKDG
-2300 FKAGIDS
+2300 FKAVTDS
-2307 FKALNK
+2307 FRGFNKAL
-2313 AFKTDDSL
+2313 KTDDSL

-2359 SQINEFESSIVRNSK
+2359 SQIKEFESSIVKSGK
-2374 DVIDK
+2374 DVMDK
-2379 LGTGLEKYRHLSEAA
+2379 LGAGLEKYRHLSEAA

-2402 YDAAIRSGKGKAQA
+2402 YEAAIKSGKGKAQA

-2459 KEDPQTVLKRGGMI
+2459 KSDPQGVLKRGGMI

-2486 DKRYEELPDWDKDTY
+2486 DPRYEELPDWDKDSY
-2501 WHAWLPG
+2501 WHFFLPG
-2508 GFHIR
+2508 GLHIR
-2513 FPKPFEIG
+2513 MPKPFE
-2521 LMFGTLPERFVR
+2521 FGTFFATMPERLVR
-2533 TLGGQDSPGKFG
+2533 ALDGKDSAGKFG
-2545 KLVAHNFMET
+2545 KLVAHNFMEM

-2603 LMREIGGATNLS
+2603 LMREIGEATNLS

-2634 MGATNILMRGM
+2634 MGATNIMMRGM

-2704 RIDDAQELR
+2704 RIEDAQELQ

-2720 SQLKGLTATQ
+2720 SQRKGLTATQ

>member
-22 LNIRQPGEAG
+22 LNIRQPGETG

-42 KAREAAGRKSIVPD
+42 KAREAAGRKSVVPD
-56 PSVVIKDLGLSAVSA
+56 PSIGVGDVLRAAGSGVLDGVSGTAQFVKGLVGKADDYANSQDTLDRQKDLRLSEQSMETIRGIRSSVNAGVNMTA
-71 PFDAVSGLTQFATG
+71 GNIARLSGEA
-85 LNKNLENT
+85 
-93 SKGRTLSDFG
+93 SDSIKSG
-103 IDPAMQE
+103 Y
-110 VIRANPS
+110 
-117 NEAAKLIG
+117 
-125 KGADRVVGTIGNFAK
+125 
-140 DASEGVKENYSDGAK
+140 SEGAK
-155 QAAAMPFVQQDK
+155 QASQMELVEKSKD
-167 EGNYHA
+167 GNYHLGA
-173 GPGLFDKDAWLI
+173 GAFDKDAWLM
-185 NAVPTIT
+185 NAIPTIA
-192 QMFTMSGAAKVG
+192 QMFATGGAARIG
-204 ADGVMKMVE
+204 ANGVMNMVE
-213 HAVFTKLS
+213 HATFNKLS

-234 ETAQIARDRARHSTF
+234 ETALLARKRAQQ
-249 AGAMAAS
+249 AGFIGITTAS
-256 SQGQAG
+256 SQGQAA
-262 NDMRDEIN
+262 NESRDEIKA
-270 SIPFDQLTQS
+270 IPYDQLVEST
-280 KTFQDAFAEVDDN
+280 TFQKVFADIDDDPKN
-293 PAYKDYTDTQKLS
+293 ENLTDTQKLE
-306 LARNQVAEKAATTV
+306 LARNQLAERVANNV
-320 TSDPRLLAVNMM
+320 TADSKLLALNY
-332 ASTLGDNTL
+332 AAAKLGDHGL
-341 LRLLTKKTT
+341 VKLVTKQTA
-350 VKGPLQGMILGGATE
+350 VKGVGQGFIRGAATE
-365 GTAEFAQGSSQR
+365 GATEFAQGSGQR

-384 INTADQKIDP
+384 IDTAGQKIDP
-394 MKDVYSTGLNNAVLG
+394 MKDVVSTGLNSALLG
-409 TGVGV
+409 SAIGG
-414 GAGFIGGARNHRS
+414 GAGVIGGFRGGRS
-427 APEQQGGEQKN
+427 TPEQQGSEQQN
-438 QPVNAENATGEQ
+438 QSVNEEIPAGEQ
-450 QPVNTSEAGT
+450 QPVNGNNPDVTPV
-460 QPQETPSQ
+460 QPAPAA
-468 PVNGQFTA
+468 PGQFAT
-476 EEVAGAAPTRAD
+476 EEVAGAAPTRTD

-518 QQQSPTADELIKQQ
+518 QQPSPTADELIQQQ

-604 IPRDAEPRANEV
+604 IPRDAAPRANEV

-635 KNIIFADGPVIN
+635 KNIIFANGPVPN
-647 TDDVQAGS
+647 TDEAQAGS
-655 APTFTRGETRD
+655 APAFTRGETRD
-666 QRNLRKYSEG
+666 QRNLREYTDG
-676 IGANNQTQGLPDN
+676 IGANNQPQALPDN

-703 AYAKGERLGELR
+703 AYAKGEPAGELKFMSSGR
-715 IFGDKPFSSERI
+715 PFTKAQI
-727 ARLSR
+727 ASVSR
-732 SGKTP
+732 W
-737 GATIEAV
+737 
-744 DSGFAVRMPLDKPKP
+744 
-759 TPSLNDG
+759 
-766 EGELRLFGDKPFATL
+766 
-781 RMAQASRSGKTP
+781 GKTP
-793 GAKIEEVEGGY
+793 GAKIEAVEGGF
-804 AIRMPVEKAPDPEP
+804 AVRMPAEKPKLTPAQYKGEGELKISAFGRPFSSERFASVSRWGKMPGAKVVAVDGGYGVQLPAEGKPADPQP
-818 QSVTAENGLTK
+818 AAMENGLTK

-837 RLLAEDQAGGHVMSI
+837 RMLDDDSAGGHVMSI
-852 FRAAHGTPEE
+852 FKAAHGTPEE
-862 RRMYG
+862 RKLYG
-867 AQYRPILN
+867 KQYRKTLDEY
-875 AHRAKKPHWRGNAEF
+875 RAKKPHWRGNAEF

-920 WGKFSEAMERDAS
+920 WGKFSEAMERDAT

-966 ISMLRARIPSTK
+966 ISMLRAQIPSTK

-989 AKVMKGLSADLLDG
+989 AKVMKGLSADLLNG
-1003 RVSVADVRQ
+1003 RVSVADVRE
-1012 KILNSKNLRGML
+1012 KILNNNNLRGML

-1034 PEQMA
+1034 PEHMA
-1039 AASKYRVRH
+1039 TASKYRVRL
-1048 SHYSMYEGK
+1048 SQYTMYEGK
-1057 RYPEPGKSV
+1057 QYPSPGKQI
-1066 YELERANGMVISGV
+1066 YELETAKGAIVSGV
-1080 ADTDKGNFMDKA
+1080 SGTDKTDFMDKA
-1092 RAFID
+1092 RAFIEQD
-1097 QQSGGAPASKQT
+1097 SGAKPASKQT
-1109 NFTIHADRKTRDIF
+1109 NFTIHVDRKTRDIF

-1138 FKDPRAARDYLNEN
+1138 FKDPRAARDFLNEN
-1152 RAELESQIAKQRD
+1152 RAELESQIAQQRD

-1174 TNAPRTG
+1174 TNAQRAG
-1181 AERRSADVTP
+1181 AARRSADVTP

-1205 GNYVESGRRQAELN
+1205 GNYFESGRRQAELN
-1219 DAFDSLHDMADII
+1219 DAYDSLQDMADII
-1232 GVPVKAISLNGELG
+1232 GVPAKAISLNGELG
-1246 LAFGARGRGGSN
+1246 LAFGARGRGGAN
-1258 AVKAHYEPGEV
+1258 AAKAHYEPGEV
-1269 VINLTKN
+1269 VINITKN

-1308 TTRRRKTMMF
+1308 TTRRRQTMMF
-1318 KDGKMVPADFP
+1318 KDGKMVPADYP

-1335 NAWKGVMKAVGDSG
+1335 DAWKGVMKAVGDSG

-1389 TRNDYLVNL
+1389 IRNDYLVNL

-1407 DTYAYPTEAEL
+1407 STYAYPTEAEL

-1452 GGGNIIAE
+1452 GGGNIVAE

-1531 RVIVVADNIADGK
+1531 RVIVVADNITDGK

-1618 ELTGLGGIWDRFVAI
+1618 ELTGLGAIWDRFVSI

-1691 YSASGK
+1691 YSAFGRK
-1697 TEPFK
+1697 DPFK
-1702 PMPGDAERYR
+1702 PDSYDAKSFADEVDNIAGMDKAPRGMVRLGDTPAVYR
-1712 AELSRAMN
+1712 
-1720 SLKSGELIMS
+1720 
-1730 LGRTPPVLKALGA
+1730 ALGA
-1743 ADLDMTI
+1743 RNLEMVMPATVVHKATDPTVRAHQVRLEDMQ
-1750 SRDIVRKASN
+1750 R
-1760 GVKHEV
+1760 
-1766 PMTVIEHLPELM
+1766 LPELIA
-1778 HDPIAVFKSGTQE
+1778 DPVAVMRSATEGDALVALVEAKDVYGSPVIA
-1791 NAMVVLLEAS
+1791 AI
-1801 DTRGNPV
+1801 
-1808 VSAVHLNKKS
+1808 HLNGK
-1818 GRIEINRIA
+1818 GAGFAEINKIA
-1827 SVYGTEGGIRKIE
+1827 SVYGKDNNAALQRQL
-1840 DMARYGQTLYMREKE
+1840 DNNLLYLNKA
-1855 KPHSNTTQGLQLPKR
+1855 KAAKWLHAVGLQLPEANTLS
-1870 GSLEGG
+1870 GS
-1876 SGANEWL
+1876 S
-1883 RSIGLQLPKENTAHG
+1883 K
-1898 SIENILSSDDIR
+1898 NILSPDDIR

-1946 FYGMVKSKDRSE
+1946 FYGMVTSKDRAE
-1958 LKSWLQDMGRKLNTK
+1958 LKSWLQEMGRKLNTK

-2013 TFEHGLPKYNKAEGV
+2013 TLEHGLPKYNKAEGV

-2198 VNLADTGVL
+2198 VNLADTGVM

-2275 TSMPDFIIRNF
+2275 TSMPDFIVRNF
-2286 IRDSLHSWAINKDG
+2286 LRDSLHSWAINKDG
-2300 FKAGIDS
+2300 FKAVTDS
-2307 FKALNK
+2307 FKGFNK
-2313 AFKTDDSL
+2313 ALKTDDSL

-2348 RGVLRR
+2348 RSVLRR

-2359 SQINEFESSIVRNSK
+2359 SQINEFESSIVRSSK
-2374 DVIDK
+2374 DVMDK
-2379 LGTGLEKYRHLSEAA
+2379 LGAGLEKYRHLSEAA

-2459 KEDPQTVLKRGGMI
+2459 KSDPQGVLKRGGMI

-2486 DKRYEELPDWDKDTY
+2486 DPRYEELPDWDKDTY
-2501 WHAWLPG
+2501 WHFFLPG
-2508 GFHIR
+2508 GLHIR
-2513 FPKPFEIG
+2513 MPKPFE
-2521 LMFGTLPERFVR
+2521 FGTFFATMPERLVR
-2533 TLGGQDSPGKFG
+2533 ALDGKDSAGKFG
-2545 KLVAHNFMET
+2545 KLVAHNFMEM

-2603 LMREIGGATNLS
+2603 LMREIGEATNLS

-2655 LDEMPVIKSLLRGY
+2655 LDEMPVIKSFLRGS

-2677 QFSEDFYRMMTQV
+2677 QFSEDFYRMMQQV

-2704 RIDDAQELR
+2704 RVEDAQELQE
-2713 AENRDKL
+2713 ENRDKL
-2720 SQLKGLTATQ
+2720 SQRKGLTATQ
-2730 TELRQL
+2730 KELRQL
-2736 NNRIELVRIDRI
+2736 NNRIELVRIDRT
-2748 LTAEQKRERIDRFM
+2748 LTADQKRERIDRFM
-2762 AQRNKL
+2762 AQRNQL

>member
-22 LNIRQPGEAG
+22 LNIRQPGETG
-32 STGFDWEQVR
+32 SSGFDWEQVR
-42 KAREAAGRKSIVPD
+42 KAREAAGRKSVVPD
-56 PSVVIKDLGLSAVSA
+56 PGIGLGDISRSAASA
-71 PFDAVSGLTQFATG
+71 PLEMVRSGAQIFDAGNEMLDRKAAGYRSG
-85 LNKNLENT
+85 E
-93 SKGRTLSDFG
+93 SKPLIDLG
-103 IDPAMQE
+103 IDPAMLK
-110 VIRANPS
+110 VMRDNKGNPLS
-117 NEAAKLIG
+117 DAGSAAINAAG
-125 KGADRVVGTIGNFAK
+125 KFAGSMS
-140 DASEGVKENYSDGAK
+140 DAITSGYSEGAK
-155 QAAAMPFVQQDK
+155 QAAAMPFIEQDEK
-167 EGNYHA
+167 GSYRL
-173 GPGLFDKDAWLI
+173 GSGFFDKDAWMMNAIPTVSQLLAGGAVSKLGAVATR
-185 NAVPTIT
+185 NAVENSI
-192 QMFTMSGAAKVG
+192 FNR
-204 ADGVMKMVE
+204 
-213 HAVFTKLS
+213 LS
-221 KSLPEDVARATAK
+221 KKLPEEAARQVAK
-234 ETAQIARDRARHSTF
+234 ETAERAAAV
-249 AGAMAAS
+249 AGKTAFVGTMAATA
-256 SQGQAG
+256 QGG
-262 NDMRDEIN
+262 GGTDMRDQIN
-270 SIPFDQLTQS
+270 ALSFTDLMQSPSFQKAFDN
-280 KTFQDAFAEVDDN
+280 VDLN
-293 PAYKDYTDTQKLS
+293 PANSTLSDTEKLT
-306 LARNQVAEKAATTV
+306 LARNQVADQAASAV
-320 TSDPRLLAVNMM
+320 TADPKMLAINIA
-332 ASTLGDNTL
+332 ASTLGDHTL
-341 LRLLTKKTT
+341 LSLLTN
-350 VKGPLQGMILGGATE
+350 KGAASGVLSGALTGATAE
-365 GTAEFAQGSSQR
+365 GATEFAQGAGQR
-377 YIQNQQL
+377 YVQNQQL
-384 INTADQKIDP
+384 IDTAGQKIDP
-394 MKDVYSTGLNNAVLG
+394 MKDVVTTGASNAVLG
-409 TGVGV
+409 AGLGGSIGAVG
-414 GAGFIGGARNHRS
+414 GFRGSRS
-427 APEQQGGEQKN
+427 TPEQQGGEQQN
-438 QPVNAENATGEQ
+438 QPVNDENIAPEQ
-450 QPVNTSEAGT
+450 QPVNGNN
-460 QPQETPSQ
+460 PDVTPAQ
-468 PVNGQFTA
+468 PVPPAPGQFAA
-476 EEVAGAAPTRAD
+476 EEVAGAAPTRTD

-518 QQQSPTADELIKQQ
+518 QQPSPTADELIQQQ

-539 YTPEELAAQERAD
+539 YTPDELAAQELAD

-604 IPRDAEPRANEV
+604 IPRDAAPRANEV
-616 GRASQTY
+616 GRASRTY
-623 DGETVPGKAITD
+623 DGETVPGNAITD
-635 KNIIFADGPVIN
+635 KNIIFANGPVPN
-647 TDDVQAGS
+647 TDEAQAGS
-655 APTFTRGETRD
+655 APAFTRGETRD
-666 QRNLRKYSEG
+666 QRNLREYTDG
-676 IGANNQTQGLPDN
+676 IGANNQPQALPDH

-703 AYAKGERLGELR
+703 AYAKGEPAGELKFMSSGR
-715 IFGDKPFSSERI
+715 PFTKAQI
-727 ARLSR
+727 ASVSR
-732 SGKTP
+732 W
-737 GATIEAV
+737 
-744 DSGFAVRMPLDKPKP
+744 
-759 TPSLNDG
+759 
-766 EGELRLFGDKPFATL
+766 
-781 RMAQASRSGKTP
+781 GKTP
-793 GAKIEEVEGGY
+793 GAKIEAVEGGFAVRMPAEKSKLTPAQNEGGGELKISAFGKPFSSERLAGVSRWGKMPGAKVVAVEGGY
-804 AIRMPVEKAPDPEP
+804 GVQLPSEGKPADPQPAATEH
-818 QSVTAENGLTK
+818 GLTK
-829 DESAELIQ
+829 DES
-837 RLLAEDQAGGHVMSI
+837 R
-852 FRAAHGTPEE
+852 
-862 RRMYG
+862 
-867 AQYRPILN
+867 
-875 AHRAKKPHWRGNAEF
+875 
-890 DDTGNDHGS
+890 
-899 TRHEDQIDD
+899 IDD

-920 WGKFSEAMERDAS
+920 WGKFSEAMERDAT

-966 ISMLRARIPSTK
+966 ISMIRAQIPSTK

-989 AKVMKGLSADLLDG
+989 AKVMKGLSADLLNG
-1003 RVSVADVRQ
+1003 IISVADVRE
-1012 KILNSKNLRGML
+1012 KILNNKNLRGML
-1024 DTHDLITSLP
+1024 DTHDLISSLP

-1057 RYPEPGKSV
+1057 KYPEPGKSV
-1066 YELERANGMVISGV
+1066 YELERANGMAISGV

-1109 NFTIHADRKTRDIF
+1109 NFTIQVDRQTRDIF

-1138 FKDPRAARDYLNEN
+1138 FKDPRAARDFLNEN
-1152 RAELESQIAKQRD
+1152 RAELESQIAQQRD

-1174 TNAPRTG
+1174 TNAQRAG
-1181 AERRSADVTP
+1181 AARRSADVTP

-1219 DAFDSLHDMADII
+1219 DAYDSLQDMADII
-1232 GVPVKAISLNGELG
+1232 GVPAKAISLNGELG
-1246 LAFGARGRGGSN
+1246 LAFGARGRGGAN

-1308 TTRRRKTMMF
+1308 TTRRRQTMMF
-1318 KDGKMVPADFP
+1318 KDGKMVPAEFP

-1335 NAWKGVMKAVGDSG
+1335 DAWKGVMKAVGDSG

-1389 TRNDYLVNL
+1389 IRNDYLVNL

-1407 DTYAYPTEAEL
+1407 STYAYPTEAEL

-1439 RGVAFYSKDGLDI
+1439 RGVAFYSTDGLDI
-1452 GGGNIIAE
+1452 GGGNILAE
-1460 DNFDTSGAKPETG
+1460 SNFDTSGAKPETG

-1502 SQADAAAMMPNGIPK
+1502 SQADAAAMMPNGIPN

-1618 ELTGLGGIWDRFVAI
+1618 ELTGLGAIWDRFVSI

-1691 YSASGK
+1691 YSASGRK
-1697 TEPFK
+1697 DPFK
-1702 PMPGDAERYR
+1702 PDSYDAKSFADEVDNIAGMDKAPRGMVRLGDTPAVYR
-1712 AELSRAMN
+1712 
-1720 SLKSGELIMS
+1720 
-1730 LGRTPPVLKALGA
+1730 ALGA
-1743 ADLDMTI
+1743 RNLEMVMPATVVHKATDPTVRAHQVRLEDMQ
-1750 SRDIVRKASN
+1750 
-1760 GVKHEV
+1760 
-1766 PMTVIEHLPELM
+1766 PLPELIA
-1778 HDPIAVFKSGTQE
+1778 DPVAVMRSATEGDALVALVEAKDVYGSPVIA
-1791 NAMVVLLEAS
+1791 AI
-1801 DTRGNPV
+1801 
-1808 VSAVHLNKKS
+1808 HLNGK
-1818 GRIEINRIA
+1818 GAGFAEINKIA
-1827 SVYGTEGGIRKIE
+1827 SVYGKDNNAALQRQL
-1840 DMARYGQTLYMREKE
+1840 DNNLLYLNKA
-1855 KPHSNTTQGLQLPKR
+1855 KAAKWLHAVGLQLPEANTLS
-1870 GSLEGG
+1870 GS
-1876 SGANEWL
+1876 S
-1883 RSIGLQLPKENTAHG
+1883 K
-1898 SIENILSSDDIR
+1898 NILSPDDIR

-1946 FYGMVKSKDRSE
+1946 FYGMVKSKDRAE
-1958 LKSWLQDMGRKLNTK
+1958 LKSWLQEMGRKLNTK

-2013 TFEHGLPKYNKAEGV
+2013 TLEHGLPKYNKAEGV

-2215 MDFERIGKDVVKVF
+2215 IDFERIGKDVVKVF

-2300 FKAGIDS
+2300 FRAGIDS

-2313 AFKTDDSL
+2313 AFKTDNSL

-2348 RGVLRR
+2348 RSVLRR

-2359 SQINEFESSIVRNSK
+2359 SQINEFESSIVRSSK
-2374 DVIDK
+2374 DVMDK
-2379 LGTGLEKYRHLSEAA
+2379 LGAGLEKYRHLSEAA

-2459 KEDPQTVLKRGGMI
+2459 KEDPQSVLKRGGMI

-2533 TLGGQDSPGKFG
+2533 TLGGQDTPGKFG

-2655 LDEMPVIKSLLRGY
+2655 LDEMPVIKSFLRGS

-2677 QFSEDFYRMMTQV
+2677 QFSEDFYRLMTQV

-2704 RIDDAQELR
+2704 RIEDAQELQE
-2713 AENRDKL
+2713 ENRDKL
-2720 SQLKGLTATQ
+2720 SQRKGLTATQ
-2730 TELRQL
+2730 KELRQL
-2736 NNRIELVRIDRI
+2736 NNRIELVRIDRT